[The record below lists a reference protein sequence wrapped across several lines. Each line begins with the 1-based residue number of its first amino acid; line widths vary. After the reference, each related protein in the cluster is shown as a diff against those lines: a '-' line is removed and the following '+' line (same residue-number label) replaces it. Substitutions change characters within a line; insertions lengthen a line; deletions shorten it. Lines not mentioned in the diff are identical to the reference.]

1 MPFSTLLHSGLAKV
15 RYASPGSQSVCRTT
29 IKLVRLPEL
38 TLRVECGMD
47 FDSAE
52 RIEIELDDGQFFAG
66 PVVKTAVGFAVFEN
80 DPSAVPVIRLG

>member
-1 MPFSTLLHSGLAKV
+1 
-15 RYASPGSQSVCRTT
+15 
-29 IKLVRLPEL
+29 
-38 TLRVECGMD
+38 MD

-80 DPSAVPVIRLG
+80 DPSAVPLIRLG